1 MSSFNVV
8 PGKYIVVFQEASIP
22 SYFEVATM
30 ISENLDVPRY
40 DKTVFVLLYNEI
52 MYGPCAVVPHI
63 REKFKGYK
71 IVCYQ
76 LEQIML
82 KGNTWMNIERVASNL
97 KNFDEV
103 WDYDQNNA
111 DMLHTYGITVSKVLP
126 MLYTEKLNKVP
137 INKNPIID
145 VLFYGFISPRRSPML
160 LNIIRSNSFNLKVC
174 IVSNIYGD
182 SLDKLISESKIILNI
197 HAYETNRQ
205 EQARIFYPLINS
217 KAVLSEIS
225 TNNNVGSCIKEVN
238 GIDEITESIN
248 YLIKDKNWLDLGEH
262 GKEEFKKISKAKLET
277 LI

>member
-1 MSSFNVV
+1 
-8 PGKYIVVFQEASIP
+8 
-22 SYFEVATM
+22 M

-52 MYGPCAVVPHI
+52 MYGPCTVVQHI

-82 KGNTWMNIERVASNL
+82 KGNTWMNIERIASNL

-137 INKNPIID
+137 INKNPVID
-145 VLFYGFISPRRSPML
+145 VLFYGFISPRRSPIL

-225 TNNNVGSCIKEVN
+225 INNNVGSCIKEVN
-238 GIDEITESIN
+238 GITEIIESIN